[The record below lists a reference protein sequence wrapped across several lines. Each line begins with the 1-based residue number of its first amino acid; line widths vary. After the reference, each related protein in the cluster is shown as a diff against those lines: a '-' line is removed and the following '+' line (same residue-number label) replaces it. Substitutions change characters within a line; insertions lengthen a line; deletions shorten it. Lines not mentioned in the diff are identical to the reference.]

1 MKKPLRTT
9 ARTFQ
14 LTLRSIPQ
22 QVRRVEGFLQKV
34 GEFAHLDEIQMHKL
48 MVSVTEAANNAII
61 HGNKLDA
68 GKKVKLTCEVSPRWL
83 VVTVSD
89 QGRGFDLKKI
99 RNPLEEK
106 NLMRESGR
114 GIFLMRTLMDK
125 VEYVAEGGGVQ
136 VELWM
141 DLKNSRS

>member
-1 MKKPLRTT
+1 
-9 ARTFQ
+9 
-14 LTLRSIPQ
+14 
-22 QVRRVEGFLQKV
+22 
-34 GEFAHLDEIQMHKL
+34 
-48 MVSVTEAANNAII
+48 
-61 HGNKLDA
+61 
-68 GKKVKLTCEVSPRWL
+68 VKSPAKWPRWWRYR
-83 VVTVSD
+83 SD
-89 QGRGFDLKKI
+89 EGRGFDLKKI

-141 DLKNSRS
+141 DLKNSRQ

>member
-1 MKKPLRTT
+1 MRTT

-14 LTLRSIPQ
+14 LTLRSNPK
-22 QVRRVEGFLQKV
+22 QVRRVEAFLQKV

-48 MVSVTEAANNAII
+48 MVSVSEAANNAII
-61 HGNKLDA
+61 HGNKLD
-68 GKKVKLTCEVSPRWL
+68 GEKKVKLICEVSPRWL

-125 VEYVAEGGGVQ
+125 VEYVVERSGVQ